1 MTRLGLALEVLRGL
15 LQVPIALL
23 VRPTGSE
30 TDTDKGRP
38 RAALKE
44 EDGEDDAESEA
55 EGRLD
60 EEVREASVPLWIKA
74 QASLA
79 KTIPLNSN

>member
-1 MTRLGLALEVLRGL
+1 MTSLGLALEVLGGL

-23 VRPTGSE
+23 IRPTSSE

-38 RAALKE
+38 RAALE
-44 EDGEDDAESEA
+44 EENGEDDAESEA

-60 EEVREASVPLWIKA
+60 EEVREASVPLRIKT
-74 QASLA
+74 QALLA
-79 KTIPLNSN
+79 KNCPLNSN